1 MRGVCGVVSS
11 REARPRDVE
20 PPRVA
25 PKYLVA
31 RVGPSTREVSLLG
44 VSTDG
49 SEAGASRG
57 GGVSRLAT
65 SSDDRRRR
73 RSVHGRVFRAPR
85 ARGGGACDGRSGEAH
100 APRRRDSPRAPPLP
114 PGLERPRPR
123 GALGFHVRPRARP
136 DAPPRRPFGGARGVP
151 RPRRP
156 RPRPRA
162 RALRASPSTTP
173 ASRGPSTTPPPPYP
187 TFAARAPSR
196 AAATS
201 SPRTSSPR
209 YTRGASAAGSSSPCA
224 SPASPTAPP
233 SSRSRGRTS
242 SPTDEPCTP
251 SSARGPR
258 GTRGRARH
266 PRAPHPSPHPLTPR
280 RRPTSRTP
288 RDPTPRRTLV
298 ASARVSPR
306 DGVRVASSRTTR
318 GFDRRS
324 ISPRICA
331 VWDGAS
337 RRFVCR
343 SSPFAFARRRW
354 RRCDA
359 AQFDG
364 SVSRRRTTSP
374 RRFAVRSLEDS
385 VADDPSIVDATGSRC
400 RRWSVAGWARSGSNR
415 ICSGTR
421 RSPSSSGRTRTRTRA
436 RGPGRRRRR
445 RRGDGGVGSRGRGGG
460 ERRRGWCTRAP

>member
-156 RPRPRA
+156 SASARA
-162 RALRASPSTTP
+162 RWRVTLDDAGVSWTVHDLRHPTRRSP
-173 ASRGPSTTPPPPYP
+173 RG
-187 TFAARAPSR
+187 PSR

-201 SPRTSSPR
+201 SPRTLHPG
-209 YTRGASAAGSSSPCA
+209 TRGASGGVPVAGS
-224 SPASPTAPP
+224 PARRRRRCVALSWSHAAADGRAMHAFARGLGGYARTGAPP
-233 SSRSRGRTS
+233 KGATSLAASLDAAPATHLANAPRPDAPSTRRVRARLRDRVRVRVPREPPEASIADPSRRASVRCGMARRGGSSVAAVRSRSRG
-242 SPTDEPCTP
+242 DV
-251 SSARGPR
+251 G
-258 GTRGRARH
+258 
-266 PRAPHPSPHPLTPR
+266 
-280 RRPTSRTP
+280 
-288 RDPTPRRTLV
+288 
-298 ASARVSPR
+298 
-306 DGVRVASSRTTR
+306 
-318 GFDRRS
+318 
-324 ISPRICA
+324 
-331 VWDGAS
+331 
-337 RRFVCR
+337 
-343 SSPFAFARRRW
+343 
-354 RRCDA
+354 
-359 AQFDG
+359 
-364 SVSRRRTTSP
+364 
-374 RRFAVRSLEDS
+374 
-385 VADDPSIVDATGSRC
+385 VDATPRNS
-400 RRWSVAGWARSGSNR
+400 
-415 ICSGTR
+415 T
-421 RSPSSSGRTRTRTRA
+421 GRFH
-436 RGPGRRRRR
+436 
-445 RRGDGGVGSRGRGGG
+445 VG
-460 ERRRGWCTRAP
+460 ERRRGGVRVDAL